1 VHLVDSNVLLDV
13 LTDNSAWF
21 QWSAARIA
29 EQLVEGVGINALIL
43 AEVSANFDSWEAVD
57 AAVPRA
63 SFARLDLPFEAAFVA
78 SRVFVSYKRRGGTKT
93 SPMPDFYIGAHALV
107 AGLTLITRDA
117 TPYRTYFPDVELVAP
132 DTA

>member
-1 VHLVDSNVLLDV
+1 MHLVDSNVLLDV

-21 QWSAARIA
+21 EWSAARIA
-29 EQLVEGVGINALIL
+29 ERLVEGLSINALIL

-63 SFARLDLPFEAAFVA
+63 SFARLDLPFEAAFAA
-78 SRVFVSYKRRGGTKT
+78 SQAFVSYKRSGGTKT
-93 SPMPDFYIGAHALV
+93 SPVPDFYIGAHALV
-107 AGLTLITRDA
+107 AGLPLITRD
-117 TPYRTYFPDVELVAP
+117 TKRYRTYFPDVQLVAP